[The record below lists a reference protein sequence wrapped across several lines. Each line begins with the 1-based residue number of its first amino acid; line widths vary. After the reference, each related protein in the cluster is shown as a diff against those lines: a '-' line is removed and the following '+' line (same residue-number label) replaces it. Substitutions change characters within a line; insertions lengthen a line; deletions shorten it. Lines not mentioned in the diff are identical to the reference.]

1 MTLKTK
7 ISSLLLA
14 VIMLLDMFTVFP
26 TDIFAVEADE
36 PSAETTQP
44 QEQEEDSNES
54 YIEGLVKITCEGS
67 NSVQLEKGDKLY
79 AFTTLDPSLDSR
91 ARYSW
96 ELKTSSGKWA
106 TVSGYVFYYAV
117 ISEALLYNAA
127 LIDGAAKIRCIVT
140 IGENKYVSDVLS
152 VTPPAASDSIT
163 EYFDSGLQASEDSLL
178 LAAPA
183 TRAPMGDDPDLD
195 PDPENTPEVEE
206 ETEADAPVIDTLG
219 GGNTDSNIFQIVI
232 NYTYRHAT
240 LADSMKYLDGTNA
253 ANTFTVTLPPN
264 TYYTGTI
271 VTPPEIGYLPYVKL
285 DQAQYVLG
293 INDDLS
299 NLTDDMKIVYGKDE
313 NDKDIIYVPAQIIEF
328 NNQSENVTINV
339 YFIPQKVT
347 FRVKIFEQNLLD
359 DEYTLAETITKTAI
373 ANTAVGEGHDEPRY
387 GFTSLFYDPKTPI
400 DEDGFFAIDIYYDRN
415 YYLVD
420 FDLNDKDESYG
431 VTNHY
436 ARYESTAVLPPP
448 TRPGYSF
455 NNWTLTSVTEI
466 AGGGQ
471 VTTHGYPLE
480 ANGGYVISSLKHNL
494 NYQANW
500 SEGKTSY
507 TVIYWLENAD
517 DDGFTLD
524 SFKVVSA
531 VPGDEVSAPD
541 DLSIPDKNCFTFDK
555 TLSDENVVV
564 SGDGTTAVNA
574 YYLRKYYTM
583 SFKGTSTCITLEHT
597 HDATCN
603 LDGKCELTAHAHT
616 NKCRQEKLI
625 CEKQVHTHDAE
636 CEQNEN
642 ECALEVHVHTSTC
655 YSYVL
660 KCEQEEHTHV
670 DTCCTIDEHA
680 HDSSCCDIAY
690 HVHGEGANSDC
701 LKPEHPLHHD
711 MCYSRVQLKEADG
724 LTNTT
729 QKNAYTTLKQ
739 KVTGPLNGYVY
750 KIRPSRGSNTTVYNF
765 LYVHNKWFYLG
776 TGTDY
781 NGVTVS
787 RISNPGNSAGSTS
800 SGKASTI
807 CGYELHTHGD
817 GTCTCTITEHD
828 HTSGC
833 TCEKTRHV
841 HGEGNCNNTECG
853 MTQHRHSISLDCY
866 EYNCGLSE
874 HTHGG
879 NCQRACQKIEHTH
892 TTGNNGCQTKKD
904 QTFLTFKAK
913 YNADISKIWTKIG
926 EQFGN
931 GERWSD
937 SKKTYFKYVLVYA
950 PFMPP
955 ANIEFTVDGGSSTN
969 PLYTINYYLESLGT
983 GTPTPYQNKYFD
995 LSNTI
1000 KAKYG
1005 YLTPAEDFFDIP
1017 GFTQFASDPAESGGQ
1032 IKDTKDYEVSLYY
1045 SRNEYELEFVSLGT
1059 TLSTRTQVLK
1069 YQQPIGESFE
1079 VLPENVPYPS
1089 NKEPGE
1095 LRFVGWYYTPNCAD
1109 GTEFVFDGSVT
1120 MPIGGLVLYAKWEVC
1135 SYTVNIY
1142 AYADKG
1148 ADDLIDT
1155 QTVLFDS
1162 FITEPD
1168 YTLIQHPGGLPEH
1181 EHPGYDDEDH
1191 RIFLGWYY
1199 MEDGKEK
1206 RFDFN
1211 TMSVKFDME
1220 IYAKWTSRIP
1230 VNFTIRYV
1238 YLNAATGTYVDIAQ
1252 PRTGA
1257 SLAGATKQF
1266 TAKVGNDLYDKYRVY
1281 YFPELRS
1288 HSMTMSS
1295 NKEENVFLFV
1305 YSTQDKIT
1313 YYVNHEF
1320 TDKKADSN
1328 GQTVFAK
1335 YLKGSNTLTLT
1346 KEHTIT
1352 GEDLTTQ
1359 AASVAVSFREA
1370 VTKENVTQAARKI
1383 NPALTD
1389 DQATEIWNVIVDM
1402 SPDFFIKNLILTT
1415 DPAQNH
1421 ATFEWTDADD
1431 QVLYQIIYYQESVDG
1446 TEYLIAAH
1454 KTDMVTAG
1462 TSFDLTP
1469 FIDNPD
1475 GEMIKNF
1482 EHFTFDK
1489 NNPNNILQ
1497 GTANKPVPDANT
1509 GVLSKGLVL
1518 KLYYTRNEY
1527 TYTIQHKDQSSSI
1540 VMKTETGT
1548 AKYQQVIF
1556 AESVAKEFPGYTYV
1570 IDPNDNGT
1578 TITGNGQ
1585 TIVCSYLGLK
1595 VNYQYQ
1601 VIGVGG
1607 TIQKTQDGDQQDS
1620 TDTVTIGGDD
1630 PKSKKLVLWNDGYVL
1645 SGWYYAIDDGE
1656 RKPVPKEWLS
1666 DNNMVVTPLP
1676 PDVDLA
1682 GKTVYVYAEVI
1693 PTTRRF
1699 SVEGFA
1705 TPEND
1710 PQAFVFNLK
1719 GTAGTATSGVDVTF
1733 VIYDDGYIDISYLPY
1748 GEYTLTTLHWAWRL
1762 DHPTTV
1768 TFNDETH
1775 TVENGMVTLE
1785 LDTTGDVIIH
1795 YPSKYNDKWL
1805 SDDASGTV
1813 PLHSVSPHR
1822 AP

>member
-14 VIMLLDMFTVFP
+14 LIMLLDMFAVFP

-36 PSAETTQP
+36 PSTETTQP

-67 NSVQLEKGDKLY
+67 NTVRLEKGDKLY
-79 AFTTLDPSLDSR
+79 AFTTLDPSLDTH

-96 ELKTSSGKWA
+96 ELKTNSGKWA
-106 TVSGYVFYYAV
+106 TISGYVFYYAV

-127 LIDGAAKIRCIVT
+127 LIDGEAKIRCIVT
-140 IGENKYVSDVLS
+140 IGEDKYVSDILS
-152 VTPPAASDSIT
+152 VTLPVTSDSTT
-163 EYFDSGLQASEDSLL
+163 EYFDSGLQAGEDSLL
-178 LAAPA
+178 WAAPA

-219 GGNTDSNIFQIVI
+219 GGNTDSSIFQIVI

-285 DQAQYVLG
+285 DQAKYVLG

-299 NLTDDMKIVYGKDE
+299 NLTDDMKIAYGKDE
-313 NDKDIIYVPAQIIEF
+313 NDQDIIYVPAQIIEF

-339 YFIPQKVT
+339 YFIPQEVT

-373 ANTAVGEGHDEPRY
+373 ANTAVGEGHDTPRY

-455 NNWTLTSVTEI
+455 NNWKLTSVTVTLDPKKE
-466 AGGGQ
+466 GYGEQ
-471 VTTHGYPLE
+471 VTSHGYPLE

-494 NYQANW
+494 NYRASW

-507 TVIYWLENAD
+507 TVIYWLENPD

-531 VPGDEVSAPD
+531 VPGDKVSAPN
-541 DLSIPDKNCFTFDK
+541 DLSIPDKDCFTFDEK
-555 TLSDENVVV
+555 LSDKDVVV

-583 SFKGTSTCITLEHT
+583 SFKGTSTCITPEHK
-597 HDATCN
+597 HDANCN
-603 LDGKCELTAHAHT
+603 KTDCGLQAHAHT
-616 NKCRQEKLI
+616 NECRKKELI
-625 CEKQVHTHDAE
+625 CQKQVHIHDAE
-636 CEQNEN
+636 CEQN
-642 ECALEVHVHTSTC
+642 CAIEVHVHTSTC

-660 KCEQEEHTHV
+660 KYEHEEHTHV
-670 DTCCTIDEHA
+670 DACCTITEHA

-701 LKPEHPLHHD
+701 LKPEHPIHHD
-711 MCYSRVQLKEADG
+711 VCYSTVQLKEADG
-724 LTNTT
+724 LTDSK

-739 KVTGPLNGYVY
+739 KVAGPVNGYVY
-750 KIRPSRGSNTTVYNF
+750 KVRLERGKNTTVYNF
-765 LYVHNKWFYLG
+765 LHVHNKWFYLG
-776 TGTDY
+776 TGDDY
-781 NGVTVS
+781 NNVIVS
-787 RISNPGNSAGSTS
+787 QINNPGTSAGSTT

-817 GTCTCTITEHD
+817 GSCTCTITEHD

-833 TCEKTRHV
+833 VCKDNLTRHV
-841 HGEGNCNNTECG
+841 HGEGNCNNTVCG
-853 MTQHRHSISLDCY
+853 KTQHRHSISLGCY
-866 EYNCGLSE
+866 AYEEGHPQE
-874 HTHGG
+874 HIHGG
-879 NCQRACQKIEHTH
+879 NCRRSCQKIEHTH
-892 TTGNNGCQTKKD
+892 TDSCETEKSQV
-904 QTFLTFKAK
+904 FLKFNAK
-913 YNADISKIWTKIG
+913 YNADISQIWTKI
-926 EQFGN
+926 EELFGH
-931 GERWSD
+931 GERWKD
-937 SKKTYFKYVLVYA
+937 SNSTYFKEVLVYV

-955 ANIEFTVDGGSSTN
+955 ANITFQVNTSDAPT
-969 PLYTINYYLESLGT
+969 YTIHYYLESLGIENT
-983 GTPTPYQNKYFD
+983 TPYKDKYFD

-1000 KAKYG
+1000 TANYNH
-1005 YLTPAEDFFDIP
+1005 LTPAEDFFDIP
-1017 GFTQFASDPAESGGQ
+1017 GFTQFASDPAASGGQ

-1109 GTEFVFDGSVT
+1109 GTEFVFDGSAT

-1168 YTLIQHPGGLPEH
+1168 YTLIQHPDGLPEH
-1181 EHPGYDDEDH
+1181 VHPGYDDEKH
-1191 RIFLGWYY
+1191 LIFLGWYY

-1238 YLNAATGTYVDIAQ
+1238 YFDAAEGKYVDIAQ

-1266 TAKVGNDLYDKYRVY
+1266 TAKVGNDLDPKYRVF

-1305 YSTQDKIT
+1305 YSTIDEIK

-1320 TDKKADSN
+1320 TDTKVDSN
-1328 GQTVFAK
+1328 GQTVFEK
-1335 YLKGSNTLTLT
+1335 YLKGNKTLTLT

-1389 DQATEIWNVIVDM
+1389 DQATEIWNVIIDM
-1402 SPDFFIKNLILTT
+1402 SPDFFIKDLILTT
-1415 DPAQNH
+1415 NPDQNH
-1421 ATFEWTDADD
+1421 ATFAWSDEDD
-1431 QVLYQIIYYQESVDG
+1431 LVLYQIIYYQESVDG
-1446 TEYLIAAH
+1446 TEYLIAAN
-1454 KTDMVTAG
+1454 KTGKATVG
-1462 TSFDLTP
+1462 TSFDLTE

-1489 NNPNNILQ
+1489 NNPNNILK
-1497 GTANKPVPDANT
+1497 GTATKPTPDST

-1518 KLYYTRNEY
+1518 KLYYTRDEY
-1527 TYTIQHKDQSSSI
+1527 TYIIQHKDKNSNI
-1540 VMKTETGT
+1540 VMETETGT

-1556 AESVAKEFPGYTYV
+1556 AESVAKEFPGYTFV
-1570 IDPNDNGT
+1570 IDPNDDGT
-1578 TITGNGQ
+1578 TITRNDQ
-1585 TIVCSYLGLK
+1585 PIYCNYQGLK

-1607 TIQKTQDGDQQDS
+1607 TIKKTQDDDKNDS
-1620 TDTVTIGGDD
+1620 TDTVTIGGNG
-1630 PKSKKLVLWNDGYVL
+1630 PKSKKLVLWDDGYVL

-1656 RKPVPKEWLS
+1656 RMPVPKEWLS
-1666 DNNMVVTPLP
+1666 DKNMVVTPPLP
-1676 PDVDLA
+1676 GVDLA

-1719 GTAGTATSGVDVTF
+1719 GKAGTATSGVDVTF

-1762 DHPTTV
+1762 DHPTDV

-1775 TVENGMVTLE
+1775 TVKNGMVTLK
-1785 LDTTGDVIIH
+1785 LDTTGDVIIN
-1795 YPSKYNDKWL
+1795 YPSKYNVKWL

-1813 PLHSVSPHR
+1813 PLHSASPQR